1 MGQYQVGPKWIRLIR
16 FTTPTLNNKTMKEFF
31 HQIKPIVDEY
41 VDGIFEGLLSE
52 YVVVISVI
60 KRKF

>member
-1 MGQYQVGPKWIRLIR
+1 
-16 FTTPTLNNKTMKEFF
+16 MKEFF